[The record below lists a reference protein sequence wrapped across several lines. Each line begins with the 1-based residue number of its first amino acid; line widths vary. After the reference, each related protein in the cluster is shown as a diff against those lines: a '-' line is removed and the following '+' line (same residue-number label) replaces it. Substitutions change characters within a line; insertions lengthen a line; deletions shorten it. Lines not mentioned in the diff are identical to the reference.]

1 MRYFSNLSLHL
12 PARLCAVLFTCAVL
26 LQGTGCDVP
35 EETTPAATGP
45 APLAGGESAP
55 TTQTQLAQESLNEPI
70 ASAPGALSQLGVRN
84 YTYGYW
90 MNGQRKAKE
99 DASPEVLSFETG
111 HYGFNLNMADFASAE
126 FSRFEEPLS
135 YVDALG
141 AGTERMKSLQP
152 AALEIELEAR
162 GKIFRAVSSKTGS
175 SDSARPQV
183 FTRMWESGRL
193 AQRYDLLAL
202 DFEDESGQRL
212 GVQGVLDVVAWP
224 ESLSFTAQL
233 APSLIY
239 KDGWTQGVVDKGL
252 CVIQKPWN
260 VAHDRRLEHKTMTV
274 EAWVKMPK
282 ELESGA
288 WGYLLGKNKHEGHP
302 GHFSFTYRHKS
313 VTANMNFGGGGAG
326 TRRIKQRGHAFKP
339 DAWNHLALSYDGT
352 AMHFY
357 MNGQLQGSEVVE
369 QERPLGDGEL
379 SLARRGGGSP
389 ILPAVFDQVRIWNR
403 ALTAQ
408 EIKAH
413 ARQPETMVSQQ
424 GLQYAENFDHYS
436 KESIRPPIWQDVTM
450 RIRLQAE
457 EDAWEATQL
466 VKGEWPLWESKT
478 LHLNCDM
485 TEQPVVQSEL
495 SIQVRSGEAANH
507 PVAFD
512 PLYNAYGVRVGR
524 GQSKRSWN
532 AGDPRKG
539 GYDDYRIT
547 VENSGDEGAVAQLFF
562 DLYDVA
568 GITGATA
575 MLCDPEGRPT
585 GIPIQLSKNWHD
597 PSIGQYIRCFTSLPV
612 EPGTQDYLLRIAY
625 GFYGSL
631 PSASHAQLSLIGWG
645 NHGRW
650 DQLAIGTWGETIC
663 FDTDMSCVD
672 VAITDVRMLMSRNG
686 AEGKSWNWTDAGWGG
701 DWLGIFDAAG
711 KKLTTTEM
719 KACYLSQ
726 GPCLTDVRFNGHYG
740 AARQVAAQ
748 VDTSTLRTDD
758 FARTF
763 FKIRY
768 EFDQD
773 MPADKAWLFKI
784 GRTGGSVSPK
794 FAYGNAAG
802 LIEEL
807 KVPVDLQI
815 GQSLFEHIEPK
826 GNAPWWAGFPG
837 GHLVDGRDWGT
848 GSRGLIVR
856 SYRASLGGVTYDR
869 PTFSTP
875 VAQKPKS
882 EGSNIDLL
890 MTLPAGVER
899 FQAGDTVEME
909 VEFITFHRQA
919 EDYYGPNETYRQHL
933 VEHPRSWK
941 TIYREA
947 ASNALEVEVAG
958 GELLSAYPIHIR
970 ATDAQIGIAING
982 GNGKVPLRIE
992 GLPSAQGYV
1001 LHQIVDGQMLPLD
1014 QSVQGNDF
1022 WQTDY
1027 DQDSQT
1033 FRLTYNLPLDAGGVS
1048 RWVLT
1053 KQP

>member
-1 MRYFSNLSLHL
+1 MLLNPS
-12 PARLCAVLFTCAVL
+12 ARVCVAILI
-26 LQGTGCDVP
+26 
-35 EETTPAATGP
+35 
-45 APLAGGESAP
+45 S
-55 TTQTQLAQESLNEPI
+55 
-70 ASAPGALSQLGVRN
+70 GALSLGADNGIEETPGIEVSVPQVEDKNAVDAAAKPVLEVEELLIVPESGALAMLGERH
-84 YTYGYW
+84 YSYGYW

-99 DASPEVLSFETG
+99 DSSPDVLSFETG
-111 HYGFNLNMADFASAE
+111 HYGFNLNMADFSSAE
-126 FSRFEEPLS
+126 FGRFEESLS
-135 YVDALG
+135 YVEALG
-141 AGTERMKSLQP
+141 AGAERMKSLKP

-162 GKIFRAVSSKTGS
+162 GQIFRAVSSKTGS
-175 SDSARPQV
+175 SQSARPQV

-202 DFEDESGQRL
+202 DFESEDGRRL
-212 GVQGVLDVVAWP
+212 GVQGILDVVAWP

-239 KDGWTQGVVDKGL
+239 EDGWTQGVVDKGL
-252 CVIQKPWN
+252 CVIHKPWK
-260 VAHDRRLEHKTMTV
+260 VAHDPRLEDKTLTV
-274 EAWVKMPK
+274 EVWVKVPK

-288 WGYLLGKNKHEGHP
+288 WGYLLGKNNHEGHP

-313 VTANMNFGGGGAG
+313 VAANMNFGGGRSGI
-326 TRRIKQRGHAFKP
+326 RSIKQRGRSFKA
-339 DAWNHLALSYDGT
+339 DAWNHLALSYDGNE
-352 AMHFY
+352 MRFY
-357 MNGQLQGSEVVE
+357 VNGQVQGTEAVGL
-369 QERPLGDGEL
+369 ERPLGVGEL
-379 SLARRGGGSP
+379 SLARRGGGASP

-403 ALTAQ
+403 ALSAQ
-408 EIKAH
+408 EIKLH
-413 ARQPETMVSQQ
+413 ASQAEKLAAQQ
-424 GLQYAENFDHYS
+424 GLQYAENFDTYS
-436 KESIRPPIWQDVTM
+436 KGSIRAPIWKDVTM
-450 RIRLQAE
+450 RIRLKTE
-457 EDAWEATQL
+457 EGAWEATQL

-478 LHLNCDM
+478 LHLQCDL
-485 TEQPVVQSEL
+485 TDTPVEQSEL
-495 SIQVRSGEAANH
+495 TIRVRSGEVANH

-512 PLYNAYGVRVGR
+512 ALYNAYGVRVKR
-524 GQSKRSWN
+524 GQSKRTWN
-532 AGDPRKG
+532 AGEPRKD
-539 GYDDYRIT
+539 GYDDYQIT
-547 VENSGDEGAVAQLFF
+547 VENSGDERAVAQLFF

-575 MLCDPEGRPT
+575 MICDPEGRPT

-597 PSIGQYIRCFTSLPV
+597 PSTGQYIRCFTSLPL
-612 EPGTQDYLLRIAY
+612 EPGTQEYLLRIAY

-686 AEGKSWNWTDAGWGG
+686 AEGKSWAWTDAGWGG
-701 DWLGIFDAAG
+701 DWLGVFDAAG

-719 KACYLSQ
+719 KACYLAQ

-740 AARQVAAQ
+740 AARQVAVQ

-768 EFDQD
+768 DFDQD
-773 MPADKAWLFKI
+773 LPADKAWLFKI

-794 FAYGNAAG
+794 FAYGNASG
-802 LIEEL
+802 LIEDLE
-807 KVPVDLQI
+807 VPVDLQI
-815 GQSLFEHIEPK
+815 GQSLFERMEPK

-856 SYRASLGGVTYDR
+856 SYQASFGGVTYDR
-869 PTFSTP
+869 PSFSTP

-882 EGSNIDLL
+882 EGANIDLL
-890 MTLPAGVER
+890 MTPPEGVER

-909 VEFITFHRQA
+909 LEFMTFHRQA

-933 VEHPRSWK
+933 TEHPESWK

-947 ASNALEVEVAG
+947 AGNALEVQVAG
-958 GELLSAYPIHIR
+958 GELLSSYPIHIR
-970 ATDAQIGIAING
+970 ATDVQIGMTIKG

-992 GLPSAQGYV
+992 GLPSAEGYV
-1001 LHQIVDGQMLPLD
+1001 LDQIVDGEIVPLD
-1014 QSVQGNDF
+1014 QSARGNDF

-1027 DQDSQT
+1027 EQDSQT
-1033 FRLTYNLPLDAGGVS
+1033 FRLTYNLPLDAGGLS
-1048 RWVLT
+1048 RWLLR